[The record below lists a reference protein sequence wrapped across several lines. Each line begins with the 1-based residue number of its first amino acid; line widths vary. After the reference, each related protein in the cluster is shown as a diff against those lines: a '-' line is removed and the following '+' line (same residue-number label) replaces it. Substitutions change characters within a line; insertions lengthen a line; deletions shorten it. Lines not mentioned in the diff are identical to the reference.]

1 MEDSLRQS
9 FTQVV
14 QGKKPLNSLD
24 QLFSNLQSL
33 SETDKDIILDTIWYI
48 ETTFQDDLNTEYR
61 TRLAS
66 IVKYIFSK
74 KIIDIKQFKTRLEV
88 SLLAAAGLVEAAAPA
103 PAAEADDG
111 VFKGA
116 DVGVASG

>member
-1 MEDSLRQS
+1 MEDTLRQA

-14 QGKKPLNSLD
+14 QGKKPLNGLD
-24 QLFSNLQSL
+24 QLFSNPQSL

-48 ETTFQDDLNTEYR
+48 ESTFQDDSNTEYR

-74 KIIDIKQFKTRLEV
+74 KILDIKHFKTRLEV
-88 SLLAAAGLVEAAAPA
+88 SLLATTGLVDEKLFNRRL
-103 PAAEADDG
+103 
-111 VFKGA
+111 VRINTSMLYKQQKY
-116 DVGVASG
+116 